1 MRKFQHILSRW
12 QGKSKTMLHQLYSLD
27 VSDMADS
34 DVPAEFA
41 NMFAYEDYYFYFEGT
56 GFRNT
61 EKLFLYVV
69 IPTFTEMVTEEN
81 QVLYENFLL
90 GELASVIN
98 GLDEELINQNKNGRE
113 KGHFEVQDV
122 GECILRRSGMRYSK
136 EWGRFVLQIHFDMP
150 LVNALSINAKAGVRA
165 VKDILRHVRDA
176 VNAIDEK
183 KLEEYALVYK
193 RQQEIRSFLHDNG
206 LCCFVA
212 NGSILPRQNGTQ
224 APLPNALPFMSPGEM
239 EVTVPLEDGETLTG
253 MGIPK
258 GVTVITGGGYSGK
271 STLLDAIEL
280 GIYNH
285 IPGDGREY
293 VITDAAALKVYAE
306 DGRPVHNL
314 DMTPFFKMLPGSTG
328 VECFSTGHASGS
340 VSQAANIIEAV
351 CGGCKLLLIDEDKSA
366 TNFMIRDKNM
376 RAVVKKDPII
386 PFTDRV
392 RELYEVYGVSSILVI
407 GGSSEYLAYADKVV
421 LMEDFEASDISDKV
435 EELHLYRSE
444 CGEEPA
450 KMTMERRLVPRE
462 TNQPFLY
469 FQTVETENERKIIL
483 DEYSADITLLTALI
497 TGRQMNLLANIMEGL
512 LTDMEADSEDVMQ
525 KIKDILDKVLS
536 EGKWKGNS
544 VLPDTKRL
552 FYEEI
557 RPLDAFCGLS
567 RMRGVTLH
575 SADKEDCIKQ

>member
-1 MRKFQHILSRW
+1 MRRFQYILSRW

-27 VSDMADS
+27 VSDDADS

-69 IPTFTEMVTEEN
+69 IPTFTEAVTEEN
-81 QVLYENFLL
+81 RVLYENFLL
-90 GELASVIN
+90 GEIAPVIK
-98 GLDEELINQNKNGRE
+98 GLNEEYFNQNKSSRE
-113 KGHFEVQDV
+113 KGHFEAQDV

-136 EWGRFVLQIHFDMP
+136 EWDRFVLQIHFDMP

-165 VKDILRHVRDA
+165 VKDILRHVRDG

-183 KLEEYALVYK
+183 KLEEYVLVYK
-193 RQQEIRSFLHDNG
+193 RQQEIRKFLRDNG

-224 APLPNALPFMSPGEM
+224 TPLQNALPFVSPKEM
-239 EVTVPLEDGETLTG
+239 EVTISFEDGTALTG
-253 MGIPK
+253 MGIPR

-293 VITDAAALKVYAE
+293 VITDADALKVYAE

-421 LMEDFEASDISDKV
+421 LMEDFEASDITDKV
-435 EELHLYRSE
+435 EGLQLCRSQ
-444 CGEEPA
+444 CEEEAA
-450 KMTMERRLVPRE
+450 KMTMERRLMPRR

-483 DEYSADITLLTALI
+483 DEYSADITLLTALT

-525 KIKDILDKVLS
+525 KIKGILDKVLAG
-536 EGKWKGNS
+536 GKWKGNS

-567 RMRGVTLH
+567 RMRGVTLCGTNKDGNE
-575 SADKEDCIKQ
+575 A